1 LNLPTSSHVELFQVS
16 KAKDCLT
23 EAIDLLR
30 SLPAHSTSADKSTS
44 TGDGAAAV
52 SVARAHIVLAQLFK
66 QSGDVPNATKHLIA
80 HLHMLLSPLGS
91 QLPLLPPPS
100 QSTPAV
106 GPEPPTLFQNG
117 ITFSL

>member
-1 LNLPTSSHVELFQVS
+1 VS

-23 EAIDLLR
+23 EVIGLMR
-30 SLPAHSTSADKSTS
+30 SLPAHSTSADKSASAS

-52 SVARAHIVLAQLFK
+52 SVACAHIVLAQLFK

-100 QSTPAV
+100 QSTPAI
-106 GPEPPTLFQNG
+106 GTQPPTLFQNG